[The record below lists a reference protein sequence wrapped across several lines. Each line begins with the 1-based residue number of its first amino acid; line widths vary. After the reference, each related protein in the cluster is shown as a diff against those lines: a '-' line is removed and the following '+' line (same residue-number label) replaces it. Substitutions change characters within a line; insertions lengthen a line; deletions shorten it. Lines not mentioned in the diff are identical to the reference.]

1 MAVWQF
7 KVCLIPQSCFN
18 TNEIDVSRFYDAD
31 GNYDTSFAW
40 KNRPVNDVKD
50 EIIKY
55 YSLSKSWHEDLVSF
69 GDEEK
74 TDCQAWYE
82 EGALENIQFRIDMR
96 GNFVLD
102 IEQIIDI
109 AQKLSCVFFIP
120 EQKCIT
126 EPNVFKVISHIKKS
140 NAYLFAKD
148 TEEWF
153 NSIENHNK

>member
-7 KVCLIPQSCFN
+7 KICLIPQSCFN

-31 GNYDTSFAW
+31 GNYDASFAW
-40 KNRPVNDVKD
+40 KNRPVKD

-55 YSLSKSWHEDLVSF
+55 YPLSKSWHEDLVSF

-74 TDCQAWYE
+74 TDGQAWYE
-82 EGALENIQFRIDMR
+82 KGELKNIQFRIDVS

-102 IEQIIDI
+102 IEQIIVI

-148 TEEWF
+148 PEQWF

>member
-1 MAVWQF
+1 MAAWQF

-55 YSLSKSWHEDLVSF
+55 YALSKSWHEDLVSF

-82 EGALENIQFRIDMR
+82 ESALENIQFRIDMR

-148 TEEWF
+148 IEQWF

>member
-1 MAVWQF
+1 MAAWQF
-7 KVCLIPQSCFN
+7 KVCLIPQSWFN
-18 TNEIDVSRFYDAD
+18 TNGIDISRFYDAE
-31 GNYDTSFAW
+31 GNYDASFTW
-40 KNRPVNDVKD
+40 KNHPVNDVKG

-55 YSLSKSWHEDLVSF
+55 YPLSKSWHEDIVSF

-74 TDCQAWYE
+74 TDGQVWYE
-82 EGALENIQFRIDMR
+82 KGKLEDIQFRIDMR

-102 IEQIIDI
+102 IEQIIAI

-120 EQKCIT
+120 EQKCIA

-148 TEEWF
+148 TEQWF